1 MKSDNELSRGVS
13 WVVFIKARK
22 GKTFLLRITKMCF
35 SYRSRKSSCFC
46 QFSFVWC
53 LMHPVFQPPADS
65 LDLLTSDLIPGGMPV
80 TTSSALNNLV
90 SSCASAVGERVVSTY
105 EALSLKK
112 MINYYYPGVGGV
124 AGVPGGFP
132 GGPAEVRVRL
142 EESMQGKKSCST
154 GDIREEEAEGL
165 SRRLSLPGLLSQGR
179 YAVRLLSSTSA
190 HRLLSFLS
198 SSYTLMC
205 KYACVSPLIRPA
217 NISNVHLNYSTIQY
231 VLECCDG

>member
-1 MKSDNELSRGVS
+1 M
-13 WVVFIKARK
+13 
-22 GKTFLLRITKMCF
+22 
-35 SYRSRKSSCFC
+35 
-46 QFSFVWC
+46 
-53 LMHPVFQPPADS
+53 FQPPADS
-65 LDLLTSDLIPGGMPV
+65 LDLLTSDLIPGVMPV
-80 TTSSALNNLV
+80 TTSSALNSLV

-124 AGVPGGFP
+124 AGVPGGVP
-132 GGPAEVRVRL
+132 GGPAEERVRL

-179 YAVRLLSSTSA
+179 YAVRLLSSSSA
-190 HRLLSFLS
+190 HRLLSSLS

-205 KYACVSPLIRPA
+205 KYACVSPLIQPA
-217 NISNVHLNYSTIQY
+217 NISSI
-231 VLECCDG
+231 

>member
-1 MKSDNELSRGVS
+1 M
-13 WVVFIKARK
+13 
-22 GKTFLLRITKMCF
+22 
-35 SYRSRKSSCFC
+35 
-46 QFSFVWC
+46 
-53 LMHPVFQPPADS
+53 FQPPADS
-65 LDLLTSDLIPGGMPV
+65 LDLLTSDLIPGVMPV
-80 TTSSALNNLV
+80 TTSSALNSLV

-124 AGVPGGFP
+124 AGVPGGVP
-132 GGPAEVRVRL
+132 GGPAEERVRL

-179 YAVRLLSSTSA
+179 YAVRLLSSSSA
-190 HRLLSFLS
+190 HRLLSSLS

-205 KYACVSPLIRPA
+205 KYACVCVPSHPA
-217 NISNVHLNYSTIQY
+217 CEHIVHLNYSTIQY
-231 VLECCDG
+231 VWECCEGSPFVSVWCFMALMCVCNVMWATVSERWFLFCD

>member
-1 MKSDNELSRGVS
+1 M
-13 WVVFIKARK
+13 
-22 GKTFLLRITKMCF
+22 
-35 SYRSRKSSCFC
+35 
-46 QFSFVWC
+46 
-53 LMHPVFQPPADS
+53 FQPPADS
-65 LDLLTSDLIPGGMPV
+65 LDLLTSDLIPGVMPV
-80 TTSSALNNLV
+80 TTSSALNSLV

-124 AGVPGGFP
+124 AGVPGGVP
-132 GGPAEVRVRL
+132 GGPAEERVRL

-179 YAVRLLSSTSA
+179 YAVRLLSSSSA
-190 HRLLSFLS
+190 HRLLSLS

-205 KYACVSPLIRPA
+205 KYACVSPLIQPA
-217 NISNVHLNYSTIQY
+217 NISSI
-231 VLECCDG
+231 